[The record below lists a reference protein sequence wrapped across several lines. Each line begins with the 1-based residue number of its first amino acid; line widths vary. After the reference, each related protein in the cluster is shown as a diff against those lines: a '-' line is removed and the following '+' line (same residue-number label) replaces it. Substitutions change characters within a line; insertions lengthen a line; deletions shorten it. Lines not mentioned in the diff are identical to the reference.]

1 MKSLKPILIVFQSS
15 FNSFCLKQVD
25 ICLYV
30 LSFLLFLGTIPM
42 QGQDKKFVDSILN
55 IIPSQDYD
63 NQINSYRRLFIHHFQ
78 VDINLAKPYLDSAM
92 VIAERNNDKSKIAS
106 TLSDYGVFL
115 HITSQSKESLPVYDR
130 AISIFREIGDKEQ
143 ESTTYNN
150 KGNALIKLGRY
161 QDALE
166 ANLKSIEL
174 KEELKAKDS
183 ISNSEYWEESIAAN
197 YWNIGNI
204 LGDIDELKRST
215 EYYKRGLII
224 YEKLNQIDDVE
235 SIRNNIAINL
245 KLEGKY
251 QEAIPLF
258 KKAIDYNKSQNYFN
272 ELAAAYDN
280 LGMIYFE
287 TDTLYKALDYFEKAL
302 EISESYEETTLEAL
316 NLRHIGQVALKRNQ
330 LGKALPYFEKA
341 KEILIKADANKQLI
355 EEYRLISEANARLGN
370 FKAAYENQVKHTELY
385 RDILGSE
392 NIKKINELEIQFQTE
407 RKERE
412 IEKQQS
418 EIKILE
424 EKEAAAKTTQTALVV
439 GLILILLLAGVLYYA
454 IRQRM
459 KRNKAEKDRLD
470 AALTF
475 KEKELTTHA
484 LHLAHKNEVLLDLK
498 SQLKDLKSGIKDT
511 RTYQSIINNIN
522 LDINNDNNWEQF
534 RTYFQDVHKDFNS
547 NVKQNYPEVT
557 SNDLRLM
564 SLLKMN
570 LTSKEIANILNI
582 SPEGVK
588 KARYRLRKKLNLSSE
603 DSLQEL
609 VIAL

>member
-1 MKSLKPILIVFQSS
+1 MSLK
-15 FNSFCLKQVD
+15 FNS
-25 ICLYV
+25 
-30 LSFLLFLGTIPM
+30 
-42 QGQDKKFVDSILN
+42 
-55 IIPSQDYD
+55 
-63 NQINSYRRLFIHHFQ
+63 
-78 VDINLAKPYLDSAM
+78 KP
-92 VIAERNNDKSKIAS
+92 K
-106 TLSDYGVFL
+106 
-115 HITSQSKESLPVYDR
+115 
-130 AISIFREIGDKEQ
+130 
-143 ESTTYNN
+143 
-150 KGNALIKLGRY
+150 
-161 QDALE
+161 
-166 ANLKSIEL
+166 
-174 KEELKAKDS
+174 
-183 ISNSEYWEESIAAN
+183 
-197 YWNIGNI
+197 
-204 LGDIDELKRST
+204 
-215 EYYKRGLII
+215 
-224 YEKLNQIDDVE
+224 
-235 SIRNNIAINL
+235 
-245 KLEGKY
+245 
-251 QEAIPLF
+251 
-258 KKAIDYNKSQNYFN
+258 
-272 ELAAAYDN
+272 
-280 LGMIYFE
+280 
-287 TDTLYKALDYFEKAL
+287 
-302 EISESYEETTLEAL
+302 
-316 NLRHIGQVALKRNQ
+316 
-330 LGKALPYFEKA
+330 
-341 KEILIKADANKQLI
+341 
-355 EEYRLISEANARLGN
+355 
-370 FKAAYENQVKHTELY
+370 
-385 RDILGSE
+385 
-392 NIKKINELEIQFQTE
+392 E
-407 RKERE
+407 RKRE

-588 KARYRLRKKLNLSSE
+588 KARYRLRKKLNLNSE